1 MKKRKNNFEGGKN
14 KTRKRKTKIIIT
26 IIVTGLAGCLFYAWY
41 RATHTGSRSGRVIDA
56 VTGEPLEGAV
66 VNYSWAFSGFMTA
79 PGGKAAYYETTTDK
93 DGYYFI
99 PNQRLAKRTLIVDVL
114 QPERVLIYKNNYAV
128 YKLHR
133 TYGEPAV
140 GRSFGYPDKN
150 QIYYKKDNLVKLYPW
165 KNGESHYEH
174 IGWIDSAMLHL
185 GKSKLLRKEI
195 EEEEKRAREERLS
208 R

>member
-1 MKKRKNNFEGGKN
+1 MEKRKVRIL
-14 KTRKRKTKIIIT
+14 TVIVILT
-26 IIVTGLAGCLFYAWY
+26 IGLLAYLLY

-79 PGGKAAYYETTTDK
+79 PGGRAAYYETTTDK

-114 QPERVLIYKNNYAV
+114 KPESVLIYKNNYAV
-128 YKLHR
+128 YKLYR
-133 TYGEPAV
+133 SYGKPAV
-140 GRSFGYPDKN
+140 GRSFGYLDKN

-165 KNGESHYEH
+165 KNGESHDKH

-185 GKSKLLRKEI
+185 GKRIFLLRKEI
-195 EEEEKRAREERLS
+195 EEEKKRAREERLS
-208 R
+208 RYKYERVH